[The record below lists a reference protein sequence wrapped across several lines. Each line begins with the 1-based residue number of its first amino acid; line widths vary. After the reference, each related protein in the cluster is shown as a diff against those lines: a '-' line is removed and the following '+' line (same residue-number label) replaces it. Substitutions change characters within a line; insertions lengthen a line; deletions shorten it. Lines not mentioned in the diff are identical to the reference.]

1 MDKFR
6 LPEITLIMNKIFT
19 LLIAFLSYYSY
30 GQVGINTTTPEV
42 SAALDI
48 TSTSSGL
55 LIPKMTQAQKNAI
68 TSPATGLLIYQ
79 TNATAGFY
87 YYDGSAWVT
96 FGSGSGWVLTG
107 DTGTTVGTEMIGTLD
122 AQDLVLVANN
132 SEAMR
137 IDATGLVG
145 IGTSLP
151 TKSLHIVGT
160 APVLRLEDG
169 NEGVNKVLT
178 SDASGNVS
186 WGSSSVLTSGDADWV
201 FVSGSAL
208 TDQVYHNGPVV
219 IGRTGTTTHEVDID
233 NGATTG
239 TTFGVG
245 DVEVITDGNNETQFS
260 HRIVPDDDGFT
271 DLGSSI
277 YRWKDVWAV
286 NTTIQTSDAREKG
299 NIQPLDYGL
308 KNVMKLRP
316 VTYKWKQE
324 KVGSIVLPENE
335 KREIIGLIAQ
345 EVQQVIPEV
354 VYGETWRP
362 KSEQEHDIYV
372 KQISERIGMNYDE
385 LLPVLVKAKQEQHQK
400 LMELQAKNKDL
411 LDRVIALN
419 AKKK

>member
-6 LPEITLIMNKIFT
+6 LPEITLIMNNFFN

-30 GQVGINTTTPEV
+30 GQVGINTTTPEA

-55 LIPKMTQAQKNAI
+55 LIPKMTQAQKTAI
-68 TSPATGLLIYQ
+68 ASPATGLLIYQ

-96 FGSGSGWVLTG
+96 FGGGSGWALTG
-107 DTGTTVGTEMIGTLD
+107 DAGTTVGTEMIGTLD
-122 AQDLVLVANN
+122 AQDLVITANS

-145 IGTSLP
+145 IGTPNP
-151 TKSLHIVGT
+151 TKALHIVGT

-178 SDASGNVS
+178 SDANGNVS

-201 FVSGSAL
+201 FVSGSTL
-208 TDQVYHNGPVV
+208 TDQVYNNGPVV

-233 NGATTG
+233 NGAATG

-245 DVEVITDGNNETQFS
+245 DVEVITDGNNKTQFS
-260 HRIVPDDDGFT
+260 HRIVPIFDASPSI
-271 DLGSSI
+271 GSST

-286 NTTIQTSDAREKG
+286 NTTIQTSDAREKKSVAD
-299 NIQPLDYGL
+299 LSYGL
-308 KNVMKLRP
+308 KEILKLRP
-316 VTYKWKQE
+316 VSYKWKQE
-324 KVGSIVLPENE
+324 KVGTVILPENE

-345 EVQQVIPEV
+345 EVQQIIPEV
-354 VYGETWRP
+354 VYGESWRP
-362 KSEQEHDIYV
+362 KSEQERDVYV
-372 KQISERIGMNYDE
+372 KETSKRIGMNYDE
-385 LLPVLVKAKQEQHQK
+385 LLPVLVKAKQEQHEK
-400 LMELQAKNKDL
+400 LIGLQAKNQEL
-411 LDRVIALN
+411 LDRVIVLK

>member
-6 LPEITLIMNKIFT
+6 LPEITLTMNKIFT
-19 LLIAFLSYYSY
+19 LLIALLSYHSY
-30 GQVGINTTTPEV
+30 GQVGINTTTPEA

-55 LIPKMTQAQKNAI
+55 LIPKMTQAQKTAI
-68 TSPATGLLIYQ
+68 SSPATGLLIYQ

-87 YYDGSAWVT
+87 YYNGSAWVT
-96 FGSGSGWVLTG
+96 FGGGSGWTLTG
-107 DTGTTVGTEMIGTLD
+107 DAGTTVGTEVIGTLD
-122 AQDLVLVANN
+122 AQDLVIVTNN

-145 IGTSLP
+145 IGTSVP
-151 TKSLHIVGT
+151 TEALHIVGV

-178 SDASGNVS
+178 SDANGNVS
-186 WGSSSVLTSGDADWV
+186 WGSSSVLTTGDADWV
-201 FVSGSAL
+201 FVSGSTL

-219 IGRTGTTTHEVDID
+219 IGRTGTTSHEVDID

-260 HRIVPDDDGFT
+260 HRIVPTFDASPSI
-271 DLGSSI
+271 GSST

-286 NTTIQTSDAREKG
+286 NTTIQTSDEREKK
-299 NIQPLDYGL
+299 NIQALEYGL
-308 KNVMKLRP
+308 KEVMKLRP

-324 KVGSIVLPENE
+324 KVGSVILPKSK
-335 KREIIGLIAQ
+335 KRKIIGLIAQ

-354 VYGETWRP
+354 IYGETWRP
-362 KSEQEHDIYV
+362 KSEQEHDVYV
-372 KQISERIGMNYDE
+372 KHISERIGMNYDE
-385 LLPVLVKAKQEQHQK
+385 LLPILVKAKQEQHQN
-400 LMELQAKNKDL
+400 LIDLQAKNQEL
-411 LDRVIALN
+411 LDRIMVLKV
-419 AKKK
+419 KKK

>member
-1 MDKFR
+1 MKQIYF
-6 LPEITLIMNKIFT
+6 FA
-19 LLIAFLSYYSY
+19 LIAFVFFSSIHA
-30 GQVGINTTTPEV
+30 QVGINTTTPEA

-55 LIPKMTQAQKNAI
+55 LIPKMTQAQKIAI
-68 TSPATGLLIYQ
+68 ASPATGLLVYQ
-79 TNATAGFY
+79 TNATSGFY
-87 YYDGSAWVT
+87 YYDGSVWVT
-96 FGSGSGWVLTG
+96 FGGGSGWALTG
-107 DTGTTVGTEMIGTLD
+107 DAGTTVGTEMIGTLD
-122 AQDLVLVANN
+122 AQDLVITANS

-137 IDATGLVG
+137 IDVAGLVG
-145 IGTSLP
+145 MGTPNP
-151 TKSLHIVGT
+151 TKALHIVGS

-178 SDASGNVS
+178 SDANGNVS

-201 FVSGSAL
+201 FVSGSTL

-233 NGATTG
+233 NGAATG
-239 TTFGVG
+239 TTLGVG

-260 HRIVPDDDGFT
+260 HRIVPTFDASPSI
-271 DLGSSI
+271 GSST

-286 NTTIQTSDAREKG
+286 NTTIQTSDAREKK
-299 NIQPLDYGL
+299 NIAGLEYGL
-308 KNVMKLRP
+308 KEVMKLRP

-324 KVGSIVLPENE
+324 RVGSVMLPKNE

-345 EVQQVIPEV
+345 EVQQIIPEV

-362 KSEQEHDIYV
+362 KSEQEHDVYV

-385 LLPVLVKAKQEQHQK
+385 LLPVLVKAKQEQHEK
-400 LMELQAKNKDL
+400 LIELQAKNQEL
-411 LDRVIALN
+411 LDRVIALK